1 MQTSNLQS
9 HVTVHPKCQRCAD
22 KVGPI
27 NFWGNLGLAVL
38 KLSCGLLG
46 NSKALLADAFHS
58 IADVIIAGFVLI
70 TLKIQDK
77 SPDESH
83 PYGYGNIEFVASAFI
98 GITLIITSIFVA
110 VYSFMAIVRGDMPEP
125 RTIAVLAL
133 IIGIVGNELMSQ
145 HSLCAGK
152 KLNSPAMIANARE
165 NRADV
170 YSSVATLVMVIG
182 AKLGLHFLDPVAAIG
197 VAALI
202 AKFGIETLYGTAG
215 GLVDRTIEEAE
226 IGKITNVASSVEGVE
241 GIASVK
247 ARRLGRKIWVDLDV
261 QVKPQA
267 TVAEGNA
274 ITKRVKSCIEK
285 EISHVGNAMVR
296 FKPVGVAK

>member
-1 MQTSNLQS
+1 
-9 HVTVHPKCQRCAD
+9 V
-22 KVGPI
+22 

-38 KLSCGLLG
+38 KLLCGIVG
-46 NSKALLADAFHS
+46 YSKALLADAVHS

-70 TLKIQDK
+70 TLRIQDR

-98 GITLIITSIFVA
+98 GITLIITSIFIA
-110 VYSFMAIVRGDMPEP
+110 VYSLRAIIRGDMPEP
-125 RTIAVLAL
+125 GTIAVLAL
-133 IIGIVGNELMSQ
+133 IVGAVGNELMYQ
-145 HSLCAGK
+145 HSLCAGRK
-152 KLNSPAMIANARE
+152 VNSPAMVANARE

-170 YSSVATLVMVIG
+170 YSSLAALVMVIG
-182 AKLGLHFLDPVAAIG
+182 AKLGLRFLDPIAAIG

-202 AKFGIETLYGTAG
+202 AKFGIETLHGSAD
-215 GLVDRTIEEAE
+215 GLVDRAIEEEE
-226 IGKITNVASSVEGVE
+226 IEKINDIASSVEGVE

-247 ARRLGRKIWVDLDV
+247 ARRSGRGIWIDLDV

-274 ITKRVKSCIEK
+274 IAERVKSQIE
-285 EISHVGNAMVR
+285 EQIPHIGNVAVR
-296 FKPVGVAK
+296 FKPFGVAK